1 MAIDHDLTLTIRIY
15 HLTERTAVG
24 CQADLDKDAIQ
35 FDVADFLCLTV
46 LYTDTGHFFTVTQ
59 YLHRLGMHKDLH
71 VWKTSCL
78 ILQDL
83 IRFQLIGKFEKRHF

>member
-1 MAIDHDLTLTIRIY
+1 MAIDHDLTLTVRIY

-46 LYTDTGHFFTVTQ
+46 LYTCLL
-59 YLHRLGMHKDLH
+59 Y
-71 VWKTSCL
+71 TSRCV
-78 ILQDL
+78 
-83 IRFQLIGKFEKRHF
+83 